1 MPELSPFTRAR
12 LERIAERALREAGV
26 AGRLPTPLEEVQR
39 AAGIG
44 ARRDIAELPR
54 AIATPDRRLLGALWF
69 ERREVYVDLAQPE
82 PRRRFTDAH
91 EAIHA
96 LCPWHE
102 AVLREDT
109 EDELFRETALAVEAE
124 ANYGAGPRCTSS
136 RSTTR
141 RRSRCSR
148 SAASHSATAACRS
161 GARSHRRRSGAA
173 SGGSAPTSRPAAR
186 CASWSRPRAASRRP
200 PPRGCRWR
208 TAPGESAAGP
218 RRRTT
223 TGARS
228 SSSSPGSGWRP
239 PYGGT
244 SVVSIGH
251 EEHEATNQPAPL
263 GTERLDPVVR
273 LGRRRARPVSAARR
287 AAPCP
292 TRSAAARRRAR
303 TPSAP

>member
-124 ANYGAGPRCTSS
+124 ANYGAGLLIFQGRRFAERIADAPRDMATALALAGEHGAS
-136 RSTTR
+136 RQATLHQFAQHHPAPVALLSIGRFPQRDGSLPIWRTVASPAFR
-141 RRSRCSR
+141 RRFGRL
-148 SAASHSATAACRS
+148 
-161 GARSHRRRSGAA
+161 GADL
-173 SGGSAPTSRPAAR
+173 
-186 CASWSRPRAASRRP
+186 
-200 PPRGCRWR
+200 
-208 TAPGESAAGP
+208 APG
-218 RRRTT
+218 
-223 TGARS
+223 
-228 SSSSPGSGWRP
+228 RP
-239 PYGGT
+239 LREL
-244 SVVSIGH
+244 V
-251 EEHEATNQPAPL
+251 E
-263 GTERLDPVVR
+263 
-273 LGRRRARPVSAARR
+273 AARR
-287 AAPCP
+287 FAAP
-292 TRSAAARRRAR
+292 AAARLPLADGSGRVRRWTAEAHYNRR
-303 TPSAP
+303 TFLVLVAG